1 VPELLVL
8 APLALMTAG
17 DEFARGTIP
26 LHVTVL
32 PNVRVPEAG
41 VKEFHDVVAKIA
53 SVTPSIAI
61 AGDHLERFGTNGQ
74 VTVTVLAPIPEL
86 VALHQDLLAA
96 AQSAGAI
103 STDPQYSGDGYRAHT
118 SHTPFSALA
127 PGETALLTS
136 IVLLERRQDS
146 HRALQAHDLSR

>member
-8 APLALMTAG
+8 APLALMTVG

-41 VKEFHDVVAKIA
+41 VKKFHDAVAKIA

-61 AGDHLERFGTNGQ
+61 AGDHLERFGTSQ
-74 VTVTVLAPIPEL
+74 VTVTALAPIPEL
-86 VALHQDLLAA
+86 AALHQDLLAA

-103 STDPQYSGDGYRAHT
+103 STDPQYSGDGYRAHA
-118 SHTPFSALA
+118 SHTPFGALT
-127 PGETALLTS
+127 PGETALLTY
-136 IVLLERRQDS
+136 IVLVERRQDS
-146 HRALQAHDLSR
+146 HRALQAHDLGR